1 VVLPLVTTLL
11 YVIVVVASGCIVT
24 LEQVQFIKYLTQVK
38 GINLRGTKILLEAIS
53 YAEKEGVELKKLLF
67 PQFKVEKLI

>member
-1 VVLPLVTTLL
+1 MVLPLVTTLL